1 MVVSIDGIIDWS
13 IKSHQNQ
20 VEVMY
25 EFRNGVASTHP
36 ISNKFVCKVNR
47 RNLTLQMTL
56 VTITTRESDRQAGK
70 REIANLQKVTGQV
83 SFFMSCRRTK
93 IYLRTDSV
101 VVEDAI

>member
-1 MVVSIDGIIDWS
+1 
-13 IKSHQNQ
+13 
-20 VEVMY
+20 
-25 EFRNGVASTHP
+25 
-36 ISNKFVCKVNR
+36 
-47 RNLTLQMTL
+47 MTL

-101 VVEDAI
+101 VVEEMRYDQLLRGKRGKNILKVRKSRGMTCVKRLCIYY